1 MHTLMS
7 WIKQHGWSVVLVAW
21 ILIIWGNSLMP
32 GEGSGSLS
40 LGVVEWIQGG
50 LMRLGLPYAWVTNF
64 LIRKCAHFSE
74 YALLGI
80 LSCLAFKTDWK
91 NRNVALALQ
100 VLLLVSVPCIDE
112 TIQLF
117 VPGRCGALMDVMID
131 LSGALTGF
139 VLVQVLKRVF
149 GRS

>member
-1 MHTLMS
+1 
-7 WIKQHGWSVVLVAW
+7 
-21 ILIIWGNSLMP
+21 MP

-74 YALLGI
+74 YAVLGI

-100 VLLLVSVPCIDE
+100 ILLLVSVPCIDE

-131 LSGALTGF
+131 LSGACTGF
-139 VLVQVLKRVF
+139 VLGCF
-149 GRS
+149 IRSHSK